1 MALVVADMP
10 RFSVEKGHDLDAF
23 IHLYIGY
30 LHAIGVNPNGDGGPP
45 SGRERAISI
54 LRSCLEGSV
63 AEWFDENIT
72 GKNWKL
78 KNILL
83 SGNFTLAN
91 LIAFTVNQGAGGGAC
106 PANTF
111 VPGSA
116 AAIFSADPANVAVT
130 VGASMVPPHDMMG
143 HDAEW
148 ERAGAEPTSD
158 PVNIAIAGNN
168 QPVVLD
174 GIRAHQAIS
183 YMRTHLPS
191 IINEKRQ
198 TELHRLVQGSD
209 LFEFTGKR
217 LKE

>member
-30 LHAIGVNPNGDGGPP
+30 LNTIGIDPNDVAGNPT
-45 SGRERAISI
+45 GRSRAMGV

-63 AEWFDENIT
+63 AEWFDEYIT

-83 SGNFTLAN
+83 SGNFTVAQ

-111 VPGSA
+111 VLGSA
-116 AAIFSADPANVAVT
+116 ADIYATNALNAAIT
-130 VGASMVPPHDMMG
+130 VGASMVPPHGMMG
-143 HDAEW
+143 HDEA
-148 ERAGAEPTSD
+148 
-158 PVNIAIAGNN
+158 
-168 QPVVLD
+168 
-174 GIRAHQAIS
+174 
-183 YMRTHLPS
+183 
-191 IINEKRQ
+191 
-198 TELHRLVQGSD
+198 
-209 LFEFTGKR
+209 
-217 LKE
+217 